1 MSLNY
6 GYEAT
11 ATCRVYDHVDKQINS
26 LVDDL
31 GRKRS
36 SVIRMLISIG
46 LSEIE
51 YISGEAGDRDNLER
65 TVARKRL
72 ERDIEKRPEAY
83 KVK

>member
-1 MSLNY
+1 
-6 GYEAT
+6 
-11 ATCRVYDHVDKQINS
+11 
-26 LVDDL
+26 
-31 GRKRS
+31 
-36 SVIRMLISIG
+36 LISIG

-65 TVARKRL
+65 AVARKRL